1 VTIPEV
7 PDWKVVQKQVDN
19 AAELFCCRRIGE
31 PKMEALADGAVQELI
46 EAAEAHLRIDLP
58 HVGDPR
64 LEAALA
70 GIRGQK

>member
-1 VTIPEV
+1 MTIPEA
-7 PDWKVVQKQVDN
+7 PDWKAIQKQVDD

-31 PKMEALADGAVQELI
+31 PAVQELI

>member
-1 VTIPEV
+1 MYGEEGLDVGSVKRYVRELENTLVGVSDEV
-7 PDWKVVQKQVDN
+7 QELIE
-19 AAELFCCRRIGE
+19 AADE
-31 PKMEALADGAVQELI
+31 VQELI